1 MRSNGGLS
9 GAKKTVSTSAASGIW
24 SIQDVQRERGTNN
37 WPKGIQVPYTPN
49 LLAHYDASDTS
60 TITSSSGLVS
70 QLNDLSGNNY
80 HLTSTGSYRPST
92 GVHTQNGKNV
102 ITLGADQSLRRY
114 PTQVFSPGFTLV
126 AVYRL
131 PDTSGRYAPVG
142 LGNSLGPTSC
152 CDGYISLDGNTYA
165 TAGGGLHGIY
175 TPDSSWDINISLTTN
190 YVVVAWSSTAVEGT
204 SVSATTTYRV
214 NGVAGTLSGRSV
226 GIPNWRQMTNVAGIS
241 LGYSASN
248 LDGGSSNGVRIAEVA
263 IYNAAIPLDGIQTL
277 ESFFQTKWAI

>member
-1 MRSNGGLS
+1 MRSNGGII
-9 GAKKTVSTSAASGIW
+9 GAKKTVGTSAASGIW
-24 SIQDVQRERGTNN
+24 TIRDAQRERGATN
-37 WPKGIQVPYTPN
+37 WPTVRLPYNNN
-49 LLAHYDASDTS
+49 LFAHYDASEVS
-60 TITSSSGLVS
+60 GITSSGGLIS
-70 QLNDLSGNNY
+70 QLNDLSGNGH
-80 HLTSTGSYRPST
+80 HLASTSTYRPST
-92 GVHTQNGKNV
+92 GLHTQNGKNV
-102 ITLGADQSLRRY
+102 ITFGADQSLRRY
-114 PTQVFSPGFTLV
+114 PTQVFSPGFTLL

-142 LGNSLGPTSC
+142 LGNSLGPNSC

-190 YVVVAWSSTAVEGT
+190 YVVVAWSSTAVQGT

-226 GIPNWRQMTNVAGIS
+226 GQPNWRQMTNVAGIS

-248 LDGGSSNGVRIAEVA
+248 LDGGSSNGVRIAEIA
-263 IYNAAIPLDGIQTL
+263 IFNTAIPLADIQTL
-277 ESFFQTKWAI
+277 ESFLRTKWGI

>member
-1 MRSNGGLS
+1 VRSNGGII
-9 GAKKTVSTSAASGIW
+9 GGKKTVSTSAASGIW
-24 SIQDVQRERGTNN
+24 SIRDQQRERGDTN
-37 WPKGIQVPYTPN
+37 WPTVRLPYNNN
-49 LLAHYDASDTS
+49 LFAHYDASETS
-60 TITSSSGLVS
+60 GITSSGGLIS
-70 QLNDLSGNNY
+70 QLNDLSGNGY
-80 HLTSTGSYRPST
+80 HLASTGSYRPST

-114 PTQVFSPGFTLV
+114 PTQVFSPGFTLL

-131 PDTSGRYAPVG
+131 PDTTGRYAPVG
-142 LGNSLGPTSC
+142 LGNSLGPTGC

-190 YVVVAWSSTAVEGT
+190 YVVVAWSSTAVQGT

-226 GIPNWRQMTNVAGIS
+226 GQPNWRQMTNVAGIS
-241 LGYSASN
+241 LGYSGSN

-263 IYNAAIPLDGIQTL
+263 IFNTAIPLADIQTL
-277 ESFFQTKWAI
+277 ESFLQAKWGI

>member
-1 MRSNGGLS
+1 MRSNGGII
-9 GAKKTVSTSAASGIW
+9 GTKKTVSGNSASGIW
-24 SIQDVQRERGTNN
+24 AIRDAQRERGASN
-37 WPKGIQVPYTPN
+37 WPFNRLPYVNN
-49 LLAHYDASDTS
+49 LFAHYDASDVS
-60 TITSSSGLVS
+60 SITSSGGLIS
-70 QLNDLSGNNY
+70 QLNDLSGNGY
-80 HLTSTGSYRPST
+80 HLTSTSTYRPST
-92 GVHTQNGKNV
+92 GLHTQNGKNV

-114 PTQVFSPGFTLV
+114 PTQVFSPGFTLL

-131 PDTSGRYAPVG
+131 PDTTGRYAPVG
-142 LGNSLGPTSC
+142 LGNSLGPNSC

-190 YVVVAWSSTAVEGT
+190 YVTVVWSSPAVQGT

-214 NGVAGTLSGRSV
+214 NGTAGTLSGRSV
-226 GIPNWRQMTNVAGIS
+226 GQPNWRQMTNVAGIS

-263 IYNAAIPLDGIQTL
+263 IFNAAIPLANIQTL
-277 ESFFQTKWAI
+277 ESFLQTKWGI